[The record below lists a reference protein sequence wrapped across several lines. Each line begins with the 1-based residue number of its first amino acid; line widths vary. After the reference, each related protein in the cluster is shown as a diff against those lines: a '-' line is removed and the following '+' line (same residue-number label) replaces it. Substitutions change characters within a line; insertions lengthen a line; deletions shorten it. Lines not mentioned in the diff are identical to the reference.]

1 MWYNKNKGGMRMGSI
16 ATYIADKA
24 AKKEQTPA
32 EWIQKNLQNLERC
45 RTVSHI
51 ARYTNPDVAISV
63 HDTSQPVGQGY
74 LTTTDMTAE
83 DDLIVNGGAAYMAF
97 ASFLVGKFSQKETA
111 AEQKADLAAKTA
123 WQYFREDSPFIRK
136 EIESLGVEY
145 EPLREKIL
153 KIRPQEVPQM
163 TDTRLR
169 QVYFPT
175 GEDDYHLLTVIPPVS
190 MMFSLTEQVETAS
203 RSQRR
208 CRDKK
213 SEHYGESYF
222 IFPDITRA
230 AFGGSQPQNMSCR
243 NTSLGI
249 DILPSQPP
257 ILSGRKIK
265 LPKRNFFSDSL
276 YWRRFS
282 DTLSDLDALF
292 RDQRHNLAMR
302 KRREDIILDFVEAIL
317 YEANRLQ
324 NLPAGWSKETELSD
338 EQATWLDEAYGSQR
352 QADTDWIWPVCLD
365 FSRWL
370 VNAYGRFCRIEKRKE
385 ISLSDAELHSFA
397 ATMEEVLKQEVREE

>member
-1 MWYNKNKGGMRMGSI
+1 MWYNKNKGGINMGSI
-16 ATYIADKA
+16 ATYITDKA

-111 AEQKADLAAKTA
+111 EEQKADLAAKTA

-136 EIESLGVEY
+136 EFESLGVEY

-208 CRDKK
+208 CRDKE

-243 NTSLGI
+243 NTSLGV

-302 KRREDIILDFVEAIL
+302 ERREDIILDFVEAIL

-324 NLPAGWSKETELSD
+324 ILPAGWSKETELSD
-338 EQATWLDEAYGSQR
+338 EQAVWLDEVYGSQR
-352 QADTDWIWPVCLD
+352 QADMDWIWPVCLD
-365 FSRWL
+365 FARWL
-370 VNAYGRFCRIEKRKE
+370 VDAHKRFCREQKRSL
-385 ISLSDAELHSFA
+385 IALSDAELHSFA
-397 ATMEEVLKQEVREE
+397 STLESVLKQEVREG

>member
-1 MWYNKNKGGMRMGSI
+1 MWYNKNKGGINMGSI
-16 ATYIADKA
+16 ATYITDKA

-111 AEQKADLAAKTA
+111 EEQKADLAAKTA

-203 RSQRR
+203 RSQGR
-208 CRDKK
+208 CRDKE

-243 NTSLGI
+243 NTSLGV

-292 RDQRHNLAMR
+292 RDQRHNLETR
-302 KRREDIILDFVEAIL
+302 ERREDIILDFVETIL

-338 EQATWLDEAYGSQR
+338 EQATWLDEAYGRQR

-370 VNAYGRFCRIEKRKE
+370 VNAYGRFCGIEKRKE
-385 ISLSDAELHSFA
+385 ISLSNAELHSFA
-397 ATMEEVLKQEVREE
+397 STLESVLKQEVREG

>member
-1 MWYNKNKGGMRMGSI
+1 MGSI
-16 ATYIADKA
+16 ATYITDKA

-111 AEQKADLAAKTA
+111 EEQKADLAAKTA

-208 CRDKK
+208 CRDKE

-243 NTSLGI
+243 NTSLGV

-292 RDQRHNLAMR
+292 RDQRHNLETR
-302 KRREDIILDFVEAIL
+302 ERREDIILDFVETIL

-338 EQATWLDEAYGSQR
+338 EQATWLDEAYGRQR

-370 VNAYGRFCRIEKRKE
+370 VNAYGRFCGIEKRKE
-385 ISLSDAELHSFA
+385 ISLSNAELHSFA
-397 ATMEEVLKQEVREE
+397 STLESVLKQEVREG

>member
-1 MWYNKNKGGMRMGSI
+1 MWYNKNKGGINMGSI
-16 ATYIADKA
+16 ATYITDKA

-111 AEQKADLAAKTA
+111 EEQKADLAAKTA

-136 EIESLGVEY
+136 EFESLGVEY

-208 CRDKK
+208 CRDKE

-243 NTSLGI
+243 NTSLGV

-302 KRREDIILDFVEAIL
+302 ERREDIILDFVEAIL

-324 NLPAGWSKETELSD
+324 ILPAGWSKETELSD
-338 EQATWLDEAYGSQR
+338 EQAVWLDEVYGSQR

-365 FSRWL
+365 FARWL
-370 VNAYGRFCRIEKRKE
+370 VDAHKRFCREQKRSL
-385 ISLSDAELHSFA
+385 IALSDAELHSFA
-397 ATMEEVLKQEVREE
+397 STLESVLKQEVREG

>member
-1 MWYNKNKGGMRMGSI
+1 MGSI
-16 ATYIADKA
+16 ATYITDKA

-111 AEQKADLAAKTA
+111 EEQKADLAAKTA

-203 RSQRR
+203 RSQGR
-208 CRDKK
+208 CRDKE

-243 NTSLGI
+243 NTSLGV

-292 RDQRHNLAMR
+292 RDQRHNLETR
-302 KRREDIILDFVEAIL
+302 ERREDIILDFVETVL

-338 EQATWLDEAYGSQR
+338 EQATWLDEAYGRQR

-370 VNAYGRFCRIEKRKE
+370 VNAYGRFCGIEKRKE

-397 ATMEEVLKQEVREE
+397 STLESVLKQEVREG

>member
-1 MWYNKNKGGMRMGSI
+1 MWYNKNKGGINMGSI
-16 ATYIADKA
+16 ATYITDKA

-111 AEQKADLAAKTA
+111 EEQKADLAAKTA

-203 RSQRR
+203 RSQGR
-208 CRDKK
+208 CRDKE

-243 NTSLGI
+243 NTSLGV

-292 RDQRHNLAMR
+292 RDQRHNLETR
-302 KRREDIILDFVEAIL
+302 ERREDIILDFVETVL

-338 EQATWLDEAYGSQR
+338 EQATWLDEAYGRQR

-370 VNAYGRFCRIEKRKE
+370 VNAYGRFCGIEKRKE

-397 ATMEEVLKQEVREE
+397 STLESVLKQEVREG

>member
-1 MWYNKNKGGMRMGSI
+1 MWYNKNKGGINMGSI
-16 ATYIADKA
+16 ATYITDKA

-32 EWIQKNLQNLERC
+32 EWIQKNLRNLERC

-111 AEQKADLAAKTA
+111 EEQKADLAAKTA

-203 RSQRR
+203 RSQGR
-208 CRDKK
+208 CRDKE

-243 NTSLGI
+243 NTSLGV

-276 YWRRFS
+276 YWRRFR

-292 RDQRHNLAMR
+292 RDQRHNLETR
-302 KRREDIILDFVEAIL
+302 ERREDIILDFVETIL

-338 EQATWLDEAYGSQR
+338 EQATWLDEAYGRQR

-370 VNAYGRFCRIEKRKE
+370 VNAYGRFCGIEKRKE
-385 ISLSDAELHSFA
+385 ISLSNAELHSFA
-397 ATMEEVLKQEVREE
+397 STLESVLKQEVREE

>member
-1 MWYNKNKGGMRMGSI
+1 MWYNKNKGGINMESI
-16 ATYIADKA
+16 ATYITDKA

-111 AEQKADLAAKTA
+111 EEQKADLAAKTA

-208 CRDKK
+208 CRDKE

-243 NTSLGI
+243 NTSLGV

-302 KRREDIILDFVEAIL
+302 KRREDIILDFVETIL

-338 EQATWLDEAYGSQR
+338 EQATWLDEAYGRQR

-370 VNAYGRFCRIEKRKE
+370 VNAYGRFCGIEKRKE
-385 ISLSDAELHSFA
+385 ISLSNAELHSFA
-397 ATMEEVLKQEVREE
+397 STLESVLKQEVREG